1 MIEPSIL
8 LNELALICYVIAVLC
23 YGVSLVL
30 LAPKAPSN
38 AGSNTSLLFWAR
50 IALVSAILL
59 QLAATGAW
67 CVLTHLSPF
76 ASKYGTLAVMAW
88 TLAILLLLFDLR
100 LNLRVLGAAALPIII
115 LFLVWGLL
123 NTNSPLA
130 KNKMIETQI
139 VSLHV
144 MTIVAGIALFVLA
157 FACACLYLLQNRLL
171 KARRIAGP
179 FRLLPPLATLDRA
192 AYLSVAY
199 GLPLLTLGL
208 ALGVAYIV
216 HLSTSPLLWLEDPHN
231 LAAFITWFLYA
242 FYLLARL
249 AFGWRGIRLQYVLV
263 VGLPFLLI
271 LYLLPSP
278 THHFPQ

>member
-8 LNELALICYVIAVLC
+8 LNELALICYVIAALC

-100 LNLRVLGAAALPIII
+100 LNLRALGAAALPIII

-263 VGLPFLLI
+263 VGLPFLLV